1 MKVVNLP
8 MLVKKGSVS
17 RSTKPKLAKKG
28 DDSFET
34 CSNIFPFEGSLPL
47 MGNIVLEGSPPPFTR
62 TCSSRRPTSGKS
74 RLAAPQPSTDAPPS
88 SRTRGSKR
96 KMSPPLSS
104 ATTKRRVCYL

>member
-1 MKVVNLP
+1 
-8 MLVKKGSVS
+8 
-17 RSTKPKLAKKG
+17 
-28 DDSFET
+28 
-34 CSNIFPFEGSLPL
+34 

-104 ATTKRRVCYL
+104 ATTRGEYVISNSTSSSFFSYFVRPSCG